1 MPEGDVVVSSEEIG
15 RAIAAA
21 RKREHLTQEELAAL
35 SGISERTLRNIE
47 NGTGRT
53 SLETVLRVA
62 GSVGVSIRLED

>member
-21 RKREHLTQEELAAL
+21 RKREHLTQDELAAL

>member
-1 MPEGDVVVSSEEIG
+1 MVVSSEEIG

>member
-1 MPEGDVVVSSEEIG
+1 MVSSEEIG

>member
-1 MPEGDVVVSSEEIG
+1 MVVSSEEIG

-21 RKREHLTQEELAAL
+21 RKREHLTQDELAAL

>member
-1 MPEGDVVVSSEEIG
+1 MVVSSEEIG
-15 RAIAAA
+15 HAIAAA

>member
-1 MPEGDVVVSSEEIG
+1 MSSEEIG